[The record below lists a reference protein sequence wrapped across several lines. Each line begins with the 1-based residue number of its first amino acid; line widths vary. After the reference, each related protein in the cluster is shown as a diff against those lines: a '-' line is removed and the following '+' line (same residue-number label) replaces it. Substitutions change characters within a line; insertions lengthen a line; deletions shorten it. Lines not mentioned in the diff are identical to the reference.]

1 MTIREHIIYAQQDY
15 EERWQEYIAH
25 LFEAGNSPPSLKDHM
40 ALIAR
45 LQKEA
50 AAEVLAYRQDLVIP
64 DPKPRK
70 IGKPSCRKTSYS
82 AHGKAKPVLV
92 RIIHQ

>member
-1 MTIREHIIYAQQDY
+1 MTIQEKIAYAQQDY
-15 EERWQEYIAH
+15 DERWQEYIAH
-25 LFEAGNSPPSLKDHM
+25 LFEVGNSPPSLKDHM

-50 AAEVLAYRQDLVIP
+50 AAEFLAYRQDLVIP

-70 IGKPSCRKTSYS
+70 VGRPHCKKTSYH
-82 AHGKAKPVLV
+82 AHTKPVPVLV
-92 RIIHQ
+92 RVIRP